1 MKAVNVIASRICSLR
16 DSLVSVYRVTSSNE
30 IARQRGRNHTRD
42 TEYVEKCRYLWYSIW
57 KSKNIDI
64 SIKFFSASA
73 VAAGCIARG
82 CNFADAYRMYKA
94 ITCRSSV
101 YSSTFPSKRYRHAI
115 GFPNSYVVY
124 VFNFP
129 VAFSSVRNISL
140 RRNQATGPRLNQLLR
155 EEERKRRGR
164 NIVEIRVSFDA
175 IFDDA
180 TSREGS
186 NFAGSSVSFA
196 ATLLLDYF

>member
-1 MKAVNVIASRICSLR
+1 
-16 DSLVSVYRVTSSNE
+16 
-30 IARQRGRNHTRD
+30 
-42 TEYVEKCRYLWYSIW
+42 
-57 KSKNIDI
+57 
-64 SIKFFSASA
+64 
-73 VAAGCIARG
+73 
-82 CNFADAYRMYKA
+82 MYKA

-129 VAFSSVRNISL
+129 IAFSSVRNISL
-140 RRNQATGPRLNQLLR
+140 RRNQAARPRLNQLLT

-164 NIVEIRVSFDA
+164 GIRGGVEIRVSSDA

-180 TSREGS
+180 TKREG
-186 NFAGSSVSFA
+186 SVSFA